1 MTKEMY
7 ATPEAVVV
15 EFGQEDVVCGIAS
28 GFGTDSEYGGG
39 DEGDD

>member
-15 EFGQEDVVCGIAS
+15 EFGQEDVVVCSTSIEIDGDTT
-28 GFGTDSEYGGG
+28 TDEQW
-39 DEGDD
+39 